1 MDTILRHRRMSKA
14 NKLTMEH
21 YFKDPEWFDMIVM
34 GNGGTRVRAEK
45 YDMTYEATG
54 IQPMRCIK
62 CSKPFQKLPVC
73 RNGRTHTYINRDLFD
88 GIILKKGGCHGCK

>member
-1 MDTILRHRRMSKA
+1 MDTILRYKKMNKA

-62 CSKPFQKLPVC
+62 CSKPFQKLPVS
-73 RNGRTHTYINRDLFD
+73 RNRRTHTYLNSDVFN